1 MKLRS
6 YLVVTLLL
14 VVIAGGAA
22 IGLTLKPAEAAIT
35 SHEWLNTT
43 YQGEDGFYGADI
55 VAYTASDNAELMAR
69 IDNPYS
75 TAISIGSAKL
85 NLGWSS
91 TPLDATEKP
100 ATIAAGSYGLVIWN
114 FTVPSYDSIASNLL
128 VQSYNITVQ
137 YDITGGDLGQK
148 WEDGGSNLV
157 VYSEDQRACRVSV
170 DKWLVNN
177 SKYTFWGYKGQSA
190 MTEAW
195 YLYNKAEDEYN
206 SGNFGA
212 AKADYAAAVQNQ
224 EKAIKSDADSA
235 LTPTSAQAVQGTG
248 GMKGVGYLLGGIGI
262 LIVALSLGLG
272 IVFWARRR

>member
-22 IGLTLKPAEAAIT
+22 IGLTLKPAEAAIA

-43 YQGEDGFYGADI
+43 YQGEDGFYDANI
-55 VAYTASDNAELMAR
+55 VAYTVSDNAELIAR

-75 TAISIGSAKL
+75 ADISIDYARL
-85 NLGWSS
+85 ELGWSS

-100 ATIAAGSYGLVIWN
+100 ATIAAGKYGLVIWN
-114 FTVPSYDSIASNLL
+114 FTVPEASIASNML
-128 VQSYNITVQ
+128 VHSYTITVQ
-137 YDITGGDLGQK
+137 YDITGGLSDEH
-148 WEDGGSNLV
+148 WYDGGGNLA
-157 VYSEDQRACRVSV
+157 VYSEDQSTCRVSV
-170 DKWLVNN
+170 EKWTVNN

-206 SGNFGA
+206 SGNFEA
-212 AKADYAAAVQNQ
+212 AKADYETAVQKQ
-224 EKAIKSDADSA
+224 EEAIKSDADAA
-235 LTPTSAQAVQGTG
+235 LTPTSAQALEGTG
-248 GMKGVGYLLGGIGI
+248 GMKGVGYLIGGIGI
-262 LIVALSLGLG
+262 LIIALSLGLG
-272 IVFWARRR
+272 IVFWTRRK